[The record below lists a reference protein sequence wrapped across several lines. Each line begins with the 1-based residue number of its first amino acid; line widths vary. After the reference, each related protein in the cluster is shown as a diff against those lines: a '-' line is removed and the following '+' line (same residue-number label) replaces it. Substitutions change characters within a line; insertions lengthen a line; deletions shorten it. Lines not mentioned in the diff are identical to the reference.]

1 MCSVRPLAIAVGLIL
16 SGQVAP
22 RRTCLVIESTSS
34 KAPSTLS
41 SRRVERAS
49 ADAKTLHER
58 RGTIRELEWCA
69 PYVGSE
75 STHADPVREIAFT
88 FHNDALYQVIVNYDR
103 DRTEGL
109 TNRDIIGSISGSL
122 WHARAR
128 QPTGRDAV

>member
-1 MCSVRPLAIAVGLIL
+1 ML
-16 SGQVAP
+16 
-22 RRTCLVIESTSS
+22 RRSTS
-34 KAPSTLS
+34 A
-41 SRRVERAS
+41 A
-49 ADAKTLHER
+49 
-58 RGTIRELEWCA
+58 TIQELEWCA

-109 TNRDIIGSISGSL
+109 TNRDFIGSISGSL

-128 QPTGRDAV
+128 TREDPDQPTCRDAA